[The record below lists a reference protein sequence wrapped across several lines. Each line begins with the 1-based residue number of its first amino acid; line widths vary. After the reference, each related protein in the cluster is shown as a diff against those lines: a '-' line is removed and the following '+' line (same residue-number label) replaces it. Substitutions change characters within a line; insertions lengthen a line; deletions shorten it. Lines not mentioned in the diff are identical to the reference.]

1 MPYLSSLRYE
11 EEPRRQYLI
20 HLFNSVQLKDIVKRN
35 KVRDVDLLE
44 RIIRYIVSNIGTTFS
59 ATSPVKLFKSE
70 YRTIAVETVLREFE
84 AYRNIRDNFPKYVL
98 SLDEINMSRDGIKHW
113 NIRDFLIAENW
124 D

>member
-70 YRTIAVETVLREFE
+70 HRTIAVETVLREFE

-113 NIRDFLIAENW
+113 NIRDFLIAEKW

>member
-70 YRTIAVETVLREFE
+70 YRTIAVETVLRGFE

-98 SLDEINMSRDGIKHW
+98 SLDEINMSRV
-113 NIRDFLIAENW
+113 FLTS
-124 D
+124 

>member
-70 YRTIAVETVLREFE
+70 HRTIAVETVLREFE

-113 NIRDFLIAENW
+113 NIRDFLTAENW